1 MHPGGQAILFATDLD
16 ESSSVNAQLC
26 ELRKDGT
33 MVDDSTQGGE
43 LEASEAGAEARHHW
57 TELAQRILDAQ
68 DAYYARDAPTISDA
82 EYDRLMVELKKV
94 EDDHPELRTPDSPT
108 QRVGAPQRITDFAP
122 VKHLERLLSLDNV
135 FTRDELSEWM
145 NRVATAVGKIP
156 NFLCEL
162 KIDGLA
168 VDLVYR
174 DGQLV
179 SGATRGD
186 GRIGEDVTANVRT
199 IAAIP
204 RKLTGDDVPRLLE
217 VRGEVFFPVADFT
230 DLNAASSRQV
240 RTPLLTRAMRLPVR
254 CGRRTL
260 G

>member
-94 EDDHPELRTPDSPT
+94 RTTIRSCALPTRPLSGLELHN
-108 QRVGAPQRITDFAP
+108 G
-122 VKHLERLLSLDNV
+122 
-135 FTRDELSEWM
+135 
-145 NRVATAVGKIP
+145 
-156 NFLCEL
+156 
-162 KIDGLA
+162 
-168 VDLVYR
+168 
-174 DGQLV
+174 
-179 SGATRGD
+179 
-186 GRIGEDVTANVRT
+186 
-199 IAAIP
+199 
-204 RKLTGDDVPRLLE
+204 
-217 VRGEVFFPVADFT
+217 
-230 DLNAASSRQV
+230 
-240 RTPLLTRAMRLPVR
+240 
-254 CGRRTL
+254 
-260 G
+260 

>member
-94 EDDHPELRTPDSPT
+94 EDDHPSCALPTRPLSGLELHN
-108 QRVGAPQRITDFAP
+108 G
-122 VKHLERLLSLDNV
+122 
-135 FTRDELSEWM
+135 
-145 NRVATAVGKIP
+145 
-156 NFLCEL
+156 
-162 KIDGLA
+162 
-168 VDLVYR
+168 
-174 DGQLV
+174 
-179 SGATRGD
+179 
-186 GRIGEDVTANVRT
+186 
-199 IAAIP
+199 
-204 RKLTGDDVPRLLE
+204 
-217 VRGEVFFPVADFT
+217 
-230 DLNAASSRQV
+230 
-240 RTPLLTRAMRLPVR
+240 
-254 CGRRTL
+254 
-260 G
+260 